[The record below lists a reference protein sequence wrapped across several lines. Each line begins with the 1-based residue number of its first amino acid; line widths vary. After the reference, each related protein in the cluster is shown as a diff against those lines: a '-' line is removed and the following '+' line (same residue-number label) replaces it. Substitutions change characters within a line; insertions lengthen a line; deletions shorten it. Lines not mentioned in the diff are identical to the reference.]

1 MPGVVRFTDP
11 KANVEGDLLGDLV
24 LDAQNKLI
32 NVIPLSGT
40 TNGQWIQTKSYDKM
54 CLSLWCD
61 TAATFEVCGSMLVAQ
76 PLNSYNG
83 YQLFVTKTYA
93 APTEEILAIKTPL
106 RWLKVKVTANTGN
119 VLSPFIGV

>member
-54 CLSLWCD
+54 CLSL
-61 TAATFEVCGSMLVAQ
+61 
-76 PLNSYNG
+76 
-83 YQLFVTKTYA
+83 
-93 APTEEILAIKTPL
+93 
-106 RWLKVKVTANTGN
+106 
-119 VLSPFIGV
+119 